1 MTEINAEDV
10 YKDLNISKI
19 LIAALEVLGEI
30 DIPALTFLDAAQ
42 KDRELQ
48 VDYNSD
54 NQLFTFKLK
63 DNNDQSDNN
72 TDTE

>member
-1 MTEINAEDV
+1 VTEINAEDV

-63 DNNDQSDNN
+63 DNNEQSDNN

>member
-42 KDRELQ
+42 RDRELQ

-63 DNNDQSDNN
+63 DNNEQSDNN

>member
-42 KDRELQ
+42 RDRELQ

-54 NQLFTFKLK
+54 NQSFTFKLK
-63 DNNDQSDNN
+63 DNNEQSDNN
-72 TDTE
+72 TDIE

>member
-42 KDRELQ
+42 RDRELQ

>member
-19 LIAALEVLGEI
+19 LIAALEVLGKI

-42 KDRELQ
+42 RDRELQ

>member
-63 DNNDQSDNN
+63 DNNEQSDNN

>member
-54 NQLFTFKLK
+54 NRLFTFKLK
-63 DNNDQSDNN
+63 DNNEQSDNN

>member
-1 MTEINAEDV
+1 VTEINAEDV

-54 NQLFTFKLK
+54 NRLFTFKLK
-63 DNNDQSDNN
+63 DNNEQSDNN